1 MSKGKWRGSPFTAA
15 PDLSV
20 AASSAFA
27 YDAPYMHPKLQ
38 SLDEAAAGVRPGS
51 LLGMTS
57 AVLDNAPMAF
67 LRALV
72 KRGVDRLGLVTL
84 TGGGLNADLLIG
96 AGVVDSYE
104 TCSCTLGPYGP
115 APNFQ
120 RAVQAG
126 LIKMKDST

>member
-1 MSKGKWRGSPFTAA
+1 MRTKLRSLNDAA
-15 PDLSV
+15 V
-20 AASSAFA
+20 
-27 YDAPYMHPKLQ
+27 
-38 SLDEAAAGVRPGS
+38 GVRPGS

-72 KRGVDRLGLVTL
+72 KHKVGRLGLVTL

-96 AGVVDSYE
+96 AGLVDSYE
-104 TCSCTLGPYGP
+104 TCSCTLGPYGA

-120 RAVQAG
+120 RAVRAG
-126 LIKMKDST
+126 FIKMKDST